1 MARAMVRFRRGLVPV
16 PLDEGTVWTQYFSP
30 REFETIF
37 AAAGFAR
44 VSLRALGLFV
54 PPPYLQAFADRH
66 RALVAGLQ
74 RAEDRC
80 GEWPVLRMWGD
91 HFLIVL
97 RKA

>member
-1 MARAMVRFRRGLVPV
+1 V
-16 PLDEGTVWTQYFSP
+16 PLDEGTMWTQYFGP

-66 RALVAGLQ
+66 RAFVAGLQ

-80 GEWPVLRMWGD
+80 GGWPVLRRWGD